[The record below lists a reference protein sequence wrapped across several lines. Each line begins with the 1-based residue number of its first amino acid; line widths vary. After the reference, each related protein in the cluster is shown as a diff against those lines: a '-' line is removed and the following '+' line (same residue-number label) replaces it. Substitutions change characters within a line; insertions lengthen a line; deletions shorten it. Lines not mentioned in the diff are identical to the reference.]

1 MFFQKFEILEIEY
14 NIVDIEIKMTH
25 AVAVPVNAD
34 QIKSIAFYEE
44 LVSKV
49 QDSKNS
55 DPIGPEEMKRLC
67 LAINNLSDTYFEY
80 LYVLILNYYL
90 LQMRKNE
97 KLEKVKLPPYDA
109 KVFDSSN
116 KKGLIYIVSNLPDEL
131 QKIIQKY
138 VEYVSSII

>member
-1 MFFQKFEILEIEY
+1 
-14 NIVDIEIKMTH
+14 MTN
-25 AVAVPVNAD
+25 AVSVPVNAD
-34 QIKSIAFYEE
+34 QIKSVAFYEE
-44 LVSKV
+44 ISSKV
-49 QDSKNS
+49 QDSKDS
-55 DPIGPEEMKRLC
+55 GPINPEEMKRLC

-80 LYVLILNYYL
+80 LYVIILHYYL

-116 KKGLIYIVSNLPDEL
+116 KKGLIYIASNLPDDL

-138 VEYVSSII
+138 VEYVSSVI